1 MWASLLSKM
10 SCLCGFNKD
19 DDQGDTTISIKV
31 KQNRRTS
38 GVKRSCCSTIHY
50 NKTINVSIPDGY
62 LLENVIRKLDDTM
75 EDISVS
81 SASVSSASFSV

>member
-1 MWASLLSKM
+1 MWENLLNKM

-19 DDQGDTTISIKV
+19 DPDADTTITIKV

-50 NKTINVSIPDGY
+50 NKTINVSIPNSD
-62 LLENVIRKLDDTM
+62 LLDTVIRKLDDTM
-75 EDISVS
+75 EDISLHSATS
-81 SASVSSASFSV
+81 SSSGA